1 MVLEPISFGI
11 GTTIGLAGIALAFKG
26 IIDTYNLFD
35 TIVAKDN
42 GSKFLALQYHVERQK
57 LLIWGDEHRPGDEGL
72 SPLAQESRATKM
84 IIAGTL
90 AEIRATHELA
100 EKILGKIKMQ
110 ESYSGAINYDGD
122 ISLDSN
128 DVVKLQAIRNSK
140 KQEKTI
146 VWAIKDK
153 AKFMEIVERMK
164 ALVNDLYSL
173 TRISDTQ
180 ALAKT
185 LCAYLLPQLKD
196 TFTLST
202 LQQKEQD
209 FDPLLVLSARI
220 KQLQNESGSEASP
233 DAQLLRLGNDFE
245 LESQSVDLERTFG
258 HTEQPDQLSQR
269 GWVEWKTVSKDLL
282 PHDAK
287 ESLRRMKA
295 LTTLLCTANTKY
307 FDIPPCLGL
316 LQPETRVHSSRLDQ
330 RYGFVFR
337 WPDGDFDQTVK
348 PNSLLDLI
356 KGETAIVMPLL
367 NHRFAIAYSLASTLS
382 LLHACRWIH
391 KGFRSDHVL
400 FFTNKS
406 EGLVFEKPLIS
417 GFEFSRPEGNFSI
430 DNRPVGDPDLDLY
443 YHEDVVMQGSSRMTD
458 IYSLGVV
465 LFEVALW
472 SPLSEDV
479 DDITEKSVSSMT
491 LREVRNYLLRS
502 ISVLGAQVGAKYQ
515 NAVRWC
521 LEGAF
526 EHDEG
531 EDQGEQLSRAFFV
544 KVLQPLQ
551 ACMV

>member
-1 MVLEPISFGI
+1 MVFEPISFGI
-11 GTTIGLAGIALAFKG
+11 GTTIGLAGIALAFNG

-57 LLIWGDEHRPGDEGL
+57 LLMWGDEHRPGDEGL

-100 EKILGKIKMQ
+100 QKILGKIKTQ
-110 ESYSGAINYDGD
+110 ESYSGTINYDDD
-122 ISLDSN
+122 IGLDSKN
-128 DVVKLQAIRNSK
+128 VVKLQAIRNSK
-140 KQEKTI
+140 KQEKNI

-153 AKFMEIVERMK
+153 AKFTEIVERMK
-164 ALVNDLYSL
+164 SLVNDLYSL

-202 LQQKEQD
+202 LQQKGQD

-220 KQLQNESGSEASP
+220 KQLQNEPASEGSP
-233 DAQLLRLGNDFE
+233 DAKILRLGNDFKFDP
-245 LESQSVDLERTFG
+245 QSVDLERTFG

-282 PHDAK
+282 PQDGE

-295 LTTLLCTANTKY
+295 LTTLLCTASTEY
-307 FDIPPCLGL
+307 FDIPPCVGL
-316 LQPETRVHSSRLDQ
+316 LQPETHVHSSGVDRK
-330 RYGFVFR
+330 YGFVFR

-391 KGFRSDHVL
+391 KGIRSDHVL
-400 FFTNKS
+400 FFKKDS

-430 DNRPVGDPDLDLY
+430 ENRPVGDPDLDLY
-443 YHEDVVMQGSSRMTD
+443 YHEDVVTQGSSRMTD

-472 SPLSEDV
+472 SPLSEEV
-479 DDITEKSVSSMT
+479 DEITEEPISSMT
-491 LREVRNYLLRS
+491 LHEVRHYLLGS

-526 EHDEG
+526 EHDKG